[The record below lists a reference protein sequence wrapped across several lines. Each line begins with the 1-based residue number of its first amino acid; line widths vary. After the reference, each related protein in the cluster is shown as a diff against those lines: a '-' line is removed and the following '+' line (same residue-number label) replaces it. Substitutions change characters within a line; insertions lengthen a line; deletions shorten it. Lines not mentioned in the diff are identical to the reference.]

1 MRILKQASYGPGC
14 IKLARLVTPMSK
26 WQYTKGLH
34 DLGNDCYAW
43 LQPDGSW
50 GYSNSG
56 LIVDQGETLLVDT
69 LFDLRLTREMLEG
82 YRAAVPAAK
91 SIGTL
96 VNTHS
101 NGDHTYGNQLV
112 AGARIIASR
121 ECAEEMAER
130 RPEERAAVVRHWRD
144 HGALGSWLHE
154 LYGQLFDFEGVVYTP
169 PTEVFERELTL
180 RVGTKEVRLLNAGP
194 AHTRGD
200 VLVYVPAERTVF
212 TGDILFIGGHPVI
225 WAGPVANWIKACD
238 TLLAWDVETVV
249 PGHGPITDKH
259 GVRALK
265 HYFEYLAVETRRRY
279 DAGMSEEDAVQDIA
293 LDAFRGWL
301 DAERI
306 VINVN
311 TLYREFS
318 GSRAPL
324 DVEQIYARLARYRKE
339 SATREP

>member
-1 MRILKQASYGPGC
+1 
-14 IKLARLVTPMSK
+14 MSK

-34 DLGNDCYAW
+34 DLGNGCYAW
-43 LQPDGSW
+43 LQPDGTW

-56 LIVDQGETLLVDT
+56 LIVDHGETLLVDT
-69 LFDLRLTREMLEG
+69 LFDLRLTREMLDG
-82 YRAAVPAAK
+82 YRAAVPAAS

-96 VNTHS
+96 VNTHA

-112 AGARIIASR
+112 TGARIIASR
-121 ECAEEMAER
+121 ACAEEMAER
-130 RPEERAAVVRHWRD
+130 PPEERAAIVRNWRQ

-154 LYGQLFDFEGVVYTP
+154 LYGPLFDFEGVVYTP

-180 RVGTKEVRLLNAGP
+180 RVGTKEVRLVHAGP

-200 VLVYVPAERTVF
+200 VMVYVPAERTAF

-225 WAGPVANWIKACD
+225 WAGPVSNWIRACD
-238 TLLAWDVETVV
+238 TLLAWDVETIV
-249 PGHGPITDKH
+249 PGHGPITDKA

-265 HYFEYLAVETRRRY
+265 HYFEYLTVEARRRF
-279 DAGMSEEDAVQDIA
+279 DAGMSEEDAVRDIA
-293 LDAFRGWL
+293 LDGFRGWT

-318 GSRAPL
+318 GSRAPM
-324 DVEQIYARLARYRKE
+324 DAEDIYARLARYRKARIAAE
-339 SATREP
+339 HC